1 MPDDLKGKDD
11 MKGEASLKGHLANG
25 DEDTSASQAYVPP
38 DEKDDK
44 QLTAAIDLLHGV
56 KPSEATSAKRAT
68 RASRQS
74 RDGKTICRRPRRRMP
89 PSPTDDAEPRST
101 TVNDEGSFLPRGR
114 GRRWRGA
121 GGLVAGRAAR
131 PPPRS
136 AAMSSTLFA
145 DVFNKVRDNYAEKPD
160 DDKLVKAA
168 IDGML
173 ASLDP
178 HSTYFDPKALQ
189 DFQTSMKG
197 EEFGGLG
204 LEVMMEDGL
213 VKVVSPID
221 ETPAARA
228 GLMSGDLVTRIDET
242 PVKGLT
248 LKEAV
253 DKMRGPAKS
262 SVKLTVE
269 RGSNKDLKEYTIV
282 REIIH
287 VQSVRSHVESG
298 DIGYIRVTQFNQ
310 EAYDGVRKA
319 FDHFRA
325 DPGSGKLKGYILD
338 LRNNPGGLL
347 NQAVEITNAFVDGG
361 PIVSTRGRNADQE
374 QHYSARPGVN
384 LSQGKPLVVL
394 INGGSASASEI
405 VSGALQDLKR
415 ATLIGT
421 RSFGKGSVQTILPL
435 GDRRRAQAD
444 DGALLHAVG
453 PLHPGE
459 GHRPRHPRAREHPR
473 RPQGQGVEPR
483 RGLAVRPSQ
492 ERNRGGKGLRRLR
505 AAREGQGHAVAGRDR
520 PASRRQARGAEK
532 APPTP
537 ARGGHVAVRPA
548 LWLVAAALAGA
559 PGLAT
564 ADEPSG
570 CGAFKWPLDRERAA
584 LAESEKARRS
594 PTGARSPYDA
604 AATLKLAPLADAA
617 LPQAPERAPKFA
629 QSYAGH
635 FELGAPAKAGALQ
648 GHDFLG
654 GLDRRDRRRPF
665 PASDGLFRRGRLRGR
680 AKERQVR
687 AARAAGRH
695 PAQRRQDRRHRG
707 HRFAGGVTVIHGGS
721 MV

>member
-1 MPDDLKGKDD
+1 MTKSLSYLAAGVVA
-11 MKGEASLKGHLANG
+11 GVALAGLSESALEAAAAIGG
-25 DEDTSASQAYVPP
+25 D
-38 DEKDDK
+38 
-44 QLTAAIDLLHGV
+44 QLT
-56 KPSEATSAKRAT
+56 
-68 RASRQS
+68 
-74 RDGKTICRRPRRRMP
+74 
-89 PSPTDDAEPRST
+89 
-101 TVNDEGSFLPRGR
+101 
-114 GRRWRGA
+114 
-121 GGLVAGRAAR
+121 
-131 PPPRS
+131 
-136 AAMSSTLFA
+136 LFN

-287 VQSVRSHVESG
+287 VQSVRSHLESG
-298 DIGYIRVTQFNQ
+298 DIGYIRITQFNQ

-325 DPGSGKLKGYILD
+325 DPGSSKLKGYILD

-347 NQAVEITNAFVDGG
+347 NQAVEITNAFVDSG
-361 PIVSTRGRNADQE
+361 PIVSTRGRSAGEE

-415 ATLIGT
+415 GTLIGT

-435 GDRRRAQAD
+435 GEN
-444 DGALLHAVG
+444 GALKLTTARYYTPSGRSIQAKGIDPDIAVLENIPDDLKG
-453 PLHPGE
+453 KVSSLGE
-459 GHRPRHPRAREHPR
+459 ASLFGH
-473 RPQGQGVEPR
+473 
-483 RGLAVRPSQ
+483 LK
-492 ERNRGGKGLRRLR
+492 N
-505 AAREGQGHAVAGRDR
+505 
-520 PASRRQARGAEK
+520 GAEEEK
-532 APPTP
+532 GSDAYVPPEKDKDTQLQAAIDLLHGAKPEALRNAPPATP
-537 ARGGHVAVRPA
+537 PAAV
-548 LWLVAAALAGA
+548 
-559 PGLAT
+559 T
-564 ADEPSG
+564 S
-570 CGAFKWPLDRERAA
+570 
-584 LAESEKARRS
+584 
-594 PTGARSPYDA
+594 
-604 AATLKLAPLADAA
+604 
-617 LPQAPERAPKFA
+617 Q
-629 QSYAGH
+629 
-635 FELGAPAKAGALQ
+635 
-648 GHDFLG
+648 
-654 GLDRRDRRRPF
+654 
-665 PASDGLFRRGRLRGR
+665 
-680 AKERQVR
+680 
-687 AARAAGRH
+687 
-695 PAQRRQDRRHRG
+695 
-707 HRFAGGVTVIHGGS
+707 
-721 MV
+721 